1 MKSYPIIYILFHIIS
16 MGFVISQYKD
26 PYKPISLMECHVK
39 VLNVAH
45 VGPSSWIIFSK
56 SRVGI
61 FIGFGSSYVGLRW
74 LVERYLQILLLQSLA
89 VANLRMQMMM
99 LESMI
104 AAYTMSTM
112 SVDGTRPSEPLP
124 AKQFGNRTVD
134 DVTG

>member
-1 MKSYPIIYILFHIIS
+1 
-16 MGFVISQYKD
+16 
-26 PYKPISLMECHVK
+26 MECHVR
-39 VLNVAH
+39 VLNMAH

-61 FIGFGSSYVGLRW
+61 FVAFGSSYAGLRW
-74 LVERYLQILLLQSLA
+74 LVERYLHILQSLA